1 MLSHGVGCQ
10 GLRCVI
16 FSSSLQ
22 LLECCHCIG
31 VPQAS
36 PTEERGAEGPQELS
50 WVRKGEQRRGAG
62 GSREAVDRSGLVLT
76 PSLKNDQS
84 RMRIVWGWVSWE
96 TVPEM
101 EVYVHVVSLGVL
113 SGVTPTKE
121 GE

>member
-31 VPQAS
+31 VP
-36 PTEERGAEGPQELS
+36 PGKPNRGETGRGTTGAKLGQEG
-50 WVRKGEQRRGAG
+50 RTKAGGG
-62 GSREAVDRSGLVLT
+62 GSRKAVDRSGLVLT

-84 RMRIVWGWVSWE
+84 RIRIVWCWVSWE

-101 EVYVHVVSLGVL
+101 EVYMHVVSLGVL
-113 SGVTPTKE
+113 LGITPTK
-121 GE
+121 G